1 MDGDDID
8 ADDLAA
14 FVETQSKI
22 EKESSKNLAAFV
34 EEEKFASQ
42 MVSSVLMKFLSLILD
57 TDATGESKKK
67 VRRAP
72 GRRDNSKLLSN
83 MNLNEGQ

>member
-34 EEEKFASQ
+34 EEEKFADG
-42 MVSSVLMKFLSLILD
+42 K
-57 TDATGESKKK
+57 
-67 VRRAP
+67 
-72 GRRDNSKLLSN
+72 
-83 MNLNEGQ
+83 